1 MTKKAAE
8 NASDTSENEAALRPD
23 RRDVLKFALMG
34 GAGLGLSACA
44 TDAIAPPS
52 EPSQPLPPDA
62 PESGAMEVSS
72 YRVEV
77 PGPNGVV
84 SAGHPL
90 ASSAGLRILTQGGSA
105 ADASVATMAVLNLVE
120 PWASSIAGNGFG
132 TIYDPKS
139 AEPIALK
146 YGGAAP
152 KALDPTSDPEAYDW
166 GVKAATTPGAFGG
179 WIALMRRYGRLSLKE
194 VFAPAIGYARNGHP
208 IDPSIA
214 RIIGIVKDRL
224 AENPT
229 TAAIFL
235 PGGEPPS
242 PRQLLKNPDLANTF
256 EQLVKAEQDAL
267 ASGADRDTALLAAL
281 DYFYQG
287 PIAEEVDRF
296 FRQVGGWLRKEDMA
310 SYKAEWAPTVS
321 TSYRGYHVHST
332 PLTSRGGLEV
342 CMQANLLEQFD
353 ISGMKFGDP
362 RLVHLQ
368 AEAIKFA
375 KADIYAYAAD
385 PEFFKAPVNGML
397 SKAYAKD
404 RAAQISPRLASAFPA
419 VTDFRPYD
427 ASAPAPPEPS
437 KALPDDEA
445 RFSDTTSLTVVD
457 GEGLAIVM
465 TTTLGGGFGA
475 GVVAGK
481 TGFLLN
487 NGMRLGS
494 TSPYPNNV
502 NFVGPGKI
510 PILNNSPVVVTK
522 GGRLH
527 AAFGTPGGETIGQSE
542 FQVLVNLLDHE
553 MGIQDAIEAPRFSV
567 KAIPNFYLAGAECE
581 LQLENR
587 FNASTVD
594 LLKTMGHSV
603 NMVGPLAIGSIQGA
617 RIYENGAVMAGA
629 DPRRMAMAAGY

>member
-1 MTKKAAE
+1 MKTKPDEMKKAVPVDGA
-8 NASDTSENEAALRPD
+8 ASPD
-23 RRDVLKFALMG
+23 RRAMLKLALAG
-34 GAGLGLSACA
+34 SAGLGLSACA
-44 TDAIAPPS
+44 GGAGVAGNAATA
-52 EPSQPLPPDA
+52 EVLPPDA
-62 PESGAMEVSS
+62 PEAGALEVNS

-90 ASSAGLRILTQGGSA
+90 ASSAGLRIMTQGGSA

-132 TIYDPKS
+132 TVYDPKNG
-139 AEPIALK
+139 ETIALK

-152 KALDPTSDPEAYDW
+152 MALDPASAPENYDW

-194 VFAPAIGYARNGHP
+194 VFAPAIEYARNGHP
-208 IDPSIA
+208 MDPSIA
-214 RIIGIVKDRL
+214 MVLGYYRDKI
-224 AENPT
+224 AQHPT

-235 PGGEPPS
+235 PNGEPPA
-242 PRQLLKNPDLANTF
+242 PRAILTNPDLANTF
-256 EQLVKAEQDAL
+256 EQLVEAEQKVL
-267 ASGADRDTALLAAL
+267 ESGGDRDTALQAAL
-281 DYFYQG
+281 DYFYNG

-296 FRQVGGWLRKEDMA
+296 FREVGGWMRKEDLA
-310 SYKAEWAPTVS
+310 AYKAEWAPTVS
-321 TSYRGYHVHST
+321 TTYRGYGVHST
-332 PLTSRGGLEV
+332 PPTSRGGLEV

-353 ISGMKFGDP
+353 ISGMEYGDP
-362 RLVHLQ
+362 RLLHLQ

-375 KADIYAYAAD
+375 KADIYAYVSD
-385 PEFFKAPVNGML
+385 PKFHRTPVDGML
-397 SKAYAKD
+397 SKAYARD
-404 RAAQISPRLASAFPA
+404 RAALIAPMMASPFPP

-427 ASAPAPPEPS
+427 DTAPPPPAPTRP
-437 KALPDDEA
+437 AADDDA
-445 RFSDTTSLTVVD
+445 RFSDTASLTVVD
-457 GEGLAIVM
+457 GDGLAVVM

-494 TSPYPNNV
+494 TSPYPDHP
-502 NFVGPGKI
+502 NFVAPGQI

-522 GGRLH
+522 GGKLH

-553 MGIQDAIEAPRFSV
+553 MGIQDAIEAPRFAM
-567 KAIPNFYLAGAECE
+567 KAEPNFYLAGAACK
-581 LQLENR
+581 LQLESR
-587 FNASTVD
+587 FGKPVADT
-594 LLKTMGHSV
+594 LQAMGHKVS
-603 NMVGPLAIGSIQGA
+603 MVGPLAIGSIQGA
-617 RIYENGAVMAGA
+617 RLYGNGALMAGA